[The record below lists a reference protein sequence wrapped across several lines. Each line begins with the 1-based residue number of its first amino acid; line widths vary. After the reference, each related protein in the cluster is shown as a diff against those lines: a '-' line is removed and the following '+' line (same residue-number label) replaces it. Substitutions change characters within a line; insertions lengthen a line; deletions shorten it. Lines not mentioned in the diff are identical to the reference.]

1 MEKLNKEIWQTII
14 YTPLFTKYQNKVYNV
29 KGYGIIID
37 RKGMRLKMKETII
50 KVEGMVC
57 NGCENRVQN
66 ALKTIEGV
74 ENVIANHKTGTVKVT
89 SKDEVTENIMKEK
102 LEDVGFEV
110 KED

>member
-1 MEKLNKEIWQTII
+1 
-14 YTPLFTKYQNKVYNV
+14 
-29 KGYGIIID
+29 
-37 RKGMRLKMKETII
+37 MKETMI

-74 ENVIANHKTGTVKVT
+74 ETVVADHTAGTVKVT
-89 SKDEVTENIMKEK
+89 SKEEVSEK
-102 LEDVGFEV
+102 DLKAKIEDIGFEV